1 MKRILLRSG
10 KDPFEI
16 ASPEATIES
25 NIIADNC
32 GNLVFMEAAHKI
44 LSAPGVEV
52 VADRLSL
59 SPRDAARINAE
70 YDAYVVPL
78 ANAFRISYEPLLIRL
93 TQVIE
98 RLRIPV
104 VILGVGA
111 QGTVDYDTE
120 RLKPIERSV
129 RAFTRAVLDRS
140 PAIGVRGELTRDY
153 LVGLGF
159 RDAEVIGC
167 PSMFMWGADLRVEK
181 RLPQLERDARVSLNV
196 SPYVKAM
203 GKVVMANVERYPNLT
218 YVAQDIATLELL
230 VWGEPAK
237 AAAMHSLVPVH
248 GSHPLFAQRR
258 ARLYLDPWPWISD
271 LGTADFSFGTR
282 IHGNIAALLAGT
294 PAYVF
299 AHDSR
304 TLELARYFGIPHR
317 AMRDVPADVD
327 PADLYAEADFR
338 ALNDGHPARLAT
350 FLDYLSRNGLDH
362 IFAHDGA
369 SEAFDRR
376 IAVTAYPPA
385 VGIDPPSWSGG
396 LGSRARR
403 RRFLVRQALRTNR
416 RVRQL
421 RSAILRR

>member
-1 MKRILLRSG
+1 MKRILLRSC

-16 ASPEATIES
+16 LSPEATLES
-25 NIIADNC
+25 NRIATNS
-32 GNLVFMEAAHKI
+32 GNLMFMEAAHKI

-52 VADRLSL
+52 VADRLAVW
-59 SPRDAARINAE
+59 PWNAARINAD
-70 YDAYVVPL
+70 YDAYVIPL
-78 ANAFRISYEPLLIRL
+78 ANAFRPSFEVGLIQL
-93 TQVIE
+93 TRVIE

-111 QGTVDYDTE
+111 QGTVDYDTQ

-129 RAFTRAVLDRS
+129 RAFMRAALDRAPS
-140 PAIGVRGELTRDY
+140 IGVRGELTRDY
-153 LVGLGF
+153 LQGLGF
-159 RDAEVIGC
+159 RDVEVIGC
-167 PSMFMWGADLRVEK
+167 PSMFVWGENLHVEK
-181 RLPQLERDARVSLNV
+181 RVPVLERDSRVSLNV
-196 SPYVKAM
+196 SPYVNAM
-203 GKVVMANVERYPNLT
+203 GTVVTASVERYPNLT
-218 YVAQDIATLELL
+218 YVPQDLETLQLL
-230 VWGEPAK
+230 VWGESAK
-237 AAAMHSLVPVH
+237 AAAEQSAVPVH
-248 GSHPLFAQRR
+248 GSHPLFSEGR
-258 ARLYLDPWPWISD
+258 ARFYVDPWPWIQD
-271 LGTADFSFGTR
+271 LREVDFSFGTR
-282 IHGNIAALLAGT
+282 IHGNIVALLAGT

-327 PADLYAEADFR
+327 PADLYAEADFT

-369 SEAFDRR
+369 AEAFDSR
-376 IAVTAYPPA
+376 IAATAYPPV
-385 VGIDPPSWSGG
+385 VGIDPPSWPRS
-396 LGSRARR
+396 LRARARR
-403 RRFLVRQALRTNR
+403 RRFLARQALRTNR

>member
-16 ASPEATIES
+16 VSPEATIES
-25 NIIADNC
+25 NLIATNC

-52 VADRLSL
+52 VADRLAV

-70 YDAYVVPL
+70 YDAYVIPL
-78 ANAFRISYEPLLIRL
+78 ANAFRLTYEPALIKL
-93 TQVIE
+93 TQLIE

-111 QGTVDYDTE
+111 QGTLGYDTG

-129 RAFTRAVLDRS
+129 RAFAGAVLDLS
-140 PAIGVRGELTRDY
+140 PSIGVRGELTFDY
-153 LVGLGF
+153 LRGLGF
-159 RDAEVIGC
+159 RDVEVIGC
-167 PSMFMWGADLRVEK
+167 PSMFLWGEHLRVEK
-181 RLPQLERDARVSLNV
+181 RVPRLERDARVSLNV

-203 GKVVMANVERYPNLT
+203 GSVVMANVERYPNLR
-218 YVAQDIATLELL
+218 YVAQDLATLQLL
-230 VWGEPAK
+230 VWGESAK
-237 AAAMHSLVPVH
+237 AAATQTMVPIH
-248 GSHPLFAQRR
+248 GSHPLFAERR
-258 ARLYLDPWPWISD
+258 ARFYLDPWTWIND
-271 LGTADFSFGTR
+271 LREADFSFGTR

-317 AMRDVPADVD
+317 AMPDVPGALD
-327 PADLYAEADFR
+327 PAELYAEADFT
-338 ALNDGHPARLAT
+338 ALNEGHPARYAT

-376 IAVTAYPPA
+376 IAATAYPPV
-385 VGIDPPSWSGG
+385 VGVDAPSYA
-396 LGSRARR
+396 GSLRARARR
-403 RRFLVRQALRTNR
+403 QRFLAREAWRTDMQR
-416 RVRQL
+416 L
-421 RSAILRR
+421 RSAIRRR

>member
-16 ASPEATIES
+16 ASPETTLEA
-25 NIIADNC
+25 NLIADNS

-52 VADRLSL
+52 VADHRAV

-78 ANAFRISYEPLLIRL
+78 ANAFRPSFEPLLIHL

-111 QGTVDYDTE
+111 QGTLDYDTR

-129 RAFTRAVLDRS
+129 RAFARAVLDRS
-140 PAIGVRGELTRDY
+140 PSIGVRGELTREY
-153 LVGLGF
+153 LRGLGF
-159 RDAEVIGC
+159 RDVEVIGC
-167 PSMFMWGADLRVEK
+167 PSMFLWGENLRVEK
-181 RLPQLERDARVSLNV
+181 RVPHLEHDARVVLNV

-203 GKVVMANVERYPNLT
+203 GNVVMANVERYPNLT
-218 YVAQDIATLELL
+218 YVAQDIATLQML
-230 VWGEPAK
+230 VWGESAK
-237 AAAMHSLVPVH
+237 AAATQSMVPVH
-248 GSHPLFAQRR
+248 GSHPLFAERR
-258 ARLYLDPWPWISD
+258 TRLYVDPWPWIRD
-271 LGTADFSFGTR
+271 LREADFSFGTR

-304 TLELARYFGIPHR
+304 TFELARYFGIPHR

-327 PADLYAEADFR
+327 PADLYAEADFT

-350 FLDYLSRNGLDH
+350 FLDYLSRNGLDN

-369 SEAFDRR
+369 SEAFDLRMS
-376 IAVTAYPPA
+376 ATAFPPA
-385 VGIDPPSWSGG
+385 VGIEAPSWAGS
-396 LGSRARR
+396 LGARARR
-403 RRFLVRQALRTNR
+403 RRYLAREALRANG
-416 RVRQL
+416 RQL
-421 RSAILRR
+421 RSAILRT

>member
-52 VADRLSL
+52 VADRLSV

-78 ANAFRISYEPLLIRL
+78 ANAFRPSFEPLLIRL

-111 QGTVDYDTE
+111 QGSVDYDTR

-140 PAIGVRGELTRDY
+140 PTIGVRGELTRDY
-153 LVGLGF
+153 LRGLGF
-159 RDAEVIGC
+159 HDVEVIGC
-167 PSMFMWGADLRVEK
+167 PSMFMWGENMRVEK
-181 RLPQLERDARVSLNV
+181 RVPGLEHDARISLNV

-203 GKVVMANVERYPNLT
+203 GSVVMANIERYPNLS

-230 VWGEPAK
+230 VWGEPSK
-237 AAAMHSLVPVH
+237 VAATQSQVPVH
-248 GSHPLFAQRR
+248 ASHPLFAQLR
-258 ARLYLDPWPWISD
+258 ARFYVDPWPWIHD
-271 LGTADFSFGTR
+271 LREVDFSFGTR

-317 AMRDVPADVD
+317 AMRDVSPDVD
-327 PADLYAEADFR
+327 PADLYAEADFT

-362 IFAHDGA
+362 IFAHDGSA
-369 SEAFDRR
+369 EAFDSR
-376 IAVTAYPPA
+376 IAATVYPPA
-385 VGIDPPSWSGG
+385 VGIDPPSPPRG
-396 LGSRARR
+396 LAARVRR
-403 RRFLVRQALRTNR
+403 RRFLARQALRTNR

-421 RSAILRR
+421 RSTILRR

>member
-16 ASPEATIES
+16 ASPETTLEA
-25 NIIADNC
+25 NLIADNS

-52 VADRLSL
+52 VADHRAI

-70 YDAYVVPL
+70 YDAYVIPL
-78 ANAFRISYEPLLIRL
+78 ANAFRLTFEPLLDRL

-111 QGTVDYDTE
+111 QGTIDYDTQ

-129 RAFTRAVLDRS
+129 RAFARAVLDRS
-140 PAIGVRGELTRDY
+140 PSIGVRGELTRDY
-153 LVGLGF
+153 LQGLGF
-159 RDAEVIGC
+159 RDVEVIGC
-167 PSMFMWGADLRVEK
+167 PSMFLWGENLRVEK
-181 RLPQLERDARVSLNV
+181 RVPHLGHDARVVLNV

-203 GKVVMANVERYPNLT
+203 GSVVMANVERYPNLT
-218 YVAQDIATLELL
+218 YVAQDIATLQML
-230 VWGEPAK
+230 VWGESAK
-237 AAAMHSLVPVH
+237 AAATQSRVPVH
-248 GSHPLFAQRR
+248 GSHPLFAERR
-258 ARLYLDPWPWISD
+258 TRLYLDPWPWIRD
-271 LGTADFSFGTR
+271 LREADFSFGTR

-294 PAYVF
+294 PAFVF

-327 PADLYAEADFR
+327 PADLYAEADFT

-350 FLDYLSRNGLDH
+350 FLDYLSRNGLDN

-369 SEAFDRR
+369 SEAFDSRM
-376 IAVTAYPPA
+376 ASTAYPPA
-385 VGIDPPSWSGG
+385 VGTDARSRAGS
-396 LGSRARR
+396 LGARARR
-403 RRFLVRQALRTNR
+403 RRFLAREALRAHGR
-416 RVRQL
+416 RL
-421 RSAILRR
+421 RSAILPR